1 MKSPVNKG
9 FSRFESK
16 NQKCKNRKKYR
27 FMGISQSW
35 HFRVREVDLDV
46 GVWRVVDLDNMG

>member
-16 NQKCKNRKKYR
+16 NQMCKNRKNIGLRKQVQR
-27 FMGISQSW
+27 RDFERDRAI
-35 HFRVREVDLDV
+35 
-46 GVWRVVDLDNMG
+46 